1 MVVLCLAPVVAV
13 AVPPVKER
21 DEERDD
27 GTIVAF
33 RPVLLFGFDPTV
45 TAPDDVGRPRTV
57 QPWLE

>member
-1 MVVLCLAPVVAV
+1 MVVLCLAA
-13 AVPPVKER
+13 AAAGVPPVKER

>member
-1 MVVLCLAPVVAV
+1 MVVLCVAV
-13 AVPPVKER
+13 AAAAVPPVKER

-27 GTIVAF
+27 GTIAAF
-33 RPVLLFGFDPTV
+33 RPVLLLGFDPTV